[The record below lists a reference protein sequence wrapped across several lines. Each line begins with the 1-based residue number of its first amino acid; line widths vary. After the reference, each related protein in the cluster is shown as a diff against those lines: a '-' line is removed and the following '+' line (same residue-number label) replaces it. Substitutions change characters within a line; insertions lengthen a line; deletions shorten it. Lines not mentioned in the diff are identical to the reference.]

1 MDLHPLDQPLLAVL
15 EQAGSRGELTPGT
28 LRTRLSKSLGGAAPS
43 ATEVQSRIHAL
54 WKAGQLAIEPPAP
67 GRREIRVWPTK
78 TDVTPTPKPSP
89 APQPQAPSHE
99 ALIQIC
105 GQLASA
111 YHQSDHPG
119 TKEELARLLFN
130 LGVVRSETEG
140 ATTSFLGRRHLCP
153 KPLLP
158 GDRVKVVES
167 GWLLRNCP
175 GDHLLSKSRVI
186 PA

>member
-1 MDLHPLDQPLLAVL
+1 MDPHPLDQPLLAVL
-15 EQAGSRGELTPGT
+15 QQAGSRGELTPGT
-28 LRTRLSKSLGGAAPS
+28 LRTRLSKFLGGPNVPAA
-43 ATEVQSRIHAL
+43 EVQSRIHAL
-54 WKAGQLAIEPPAP
+54 WKAGQLTIEPPAP
-67 GRREIRVWPTK
+67 GRREVRVWP
-78 TDVTPTPKPSP
+78 
-89 APQPQAPSHE
+89 AQATVRPHPEPRRQVAGDE
-99 ALIQIC
+99 AFIQIC

-111 YHQSDHPG
+111 YHQSDQPG

-130 LGVVRSETEG
+130 LGVVRSDAEG
-140 ATTSFLGRRHLCP
+140 ATTGFLGRRHVCS

-158 GDRVKVVES
+158 GDRVKVLES